1 MAKLHLDYV
10 NSSYDARGKLRHV
23 FLRKGHKRVTIKG
36 KAGNADFMA
45 HYHELLAATESAPS
59 TIGCS
64 KALAG
69 TVDHAVIAFLCHDDF
84 MRGLSKA
91 TQGAWR
97 PILTRFREHTTPSG
111 RTYGQNQISTLTR
124 QAIMAFLDGK
134 KPSVKKNELKPVRAV
149 IRFALTQGWMR
160 SDPTEG
166 LRLKAPPK
174 SMGHLTW
181 KEPQIAQY
189 RARHALGTIARLA
202 LELLLNIAARRHDAH
217 LIGRQNITNGKLTW
231 RPVKTERSTAKLLT
245 IKILPELQAALDAV
259 PESTRASGVLA
270 FLVNEYGKPFA
281 TPEVLG
287 KSFARWCREAG
298 LEPVVGSDGLVRNYR
313 AHGLRKAAL
322 RHLAHRGAT
331 ASEMQA
337 VSGHSSLAQLQE
349 YLQEV
354 EQERLAEAA
363 LARLENR

>member
-1 MAKLHLDYV
+1 
-10 NSSYDARGKLRHV
+10 
-23 FLRKGHKRVTIKG
+23 
-36 KAGNADFMA
+36 
-45 HYHELLAATESAPS
+45 
-59 TIGCS
+59 
-64 KALAG
+64 
-69 TVDHAVIAFLCHDDF
+69 
-84 MRGLSKA
+84 
-91 TQGAWR
+91 
-97 PILTRFREHTTPSG
+97 
-111 RTYGQNQISTLTR
+111 
-124 QAIMAFLDGK
+124 
-134 KPSVKKNELKPVRAV
+134 
-149 IRFALTQGWMR
+149 
-160 SDPTEG
+160 
-166 LRLKAPPK
+166 
-174 SMGHLTW
+174 
-181 KEPQIAQY
+181 
-189 RARHALGTIARLA
+189 
-202 LELLLNIAARRHDAH
+202 
-217 LIGRQNITNGKLTW
+217 
-231 RPVKTERSTAKLLT
+231 LLT

-259 PESTRASGVLA
+259 PETTRASGVLA

-322 RHLAHRGAT
+322 RQLAHRGAT

>member
-59 TIGCS
+59 TIGSS

-69 TVDHAVIAFLCHDDF
+69 TVDHAVIAFLRHEDF

-202 LELLLNIAARRHDAH
+202 LELLLNFAA
-217 LIGRQNITNGKLTW
+217 
-231 RPVKTERSTAKLLT
+231 PS
-245 IKILPELQAALDAV
+245 
-259 PESTRASGVLA
+259 
-270 FLVNEYGKPFA
+270 
-281 TPEVLG
+281 
-287 KSFARWCREAG
+287 
-298 LEPVVGSDGLVRNYR
+298 
-313 AHGLRKAAL
+313 
-322 RHLAHRGAT
+322 
-331 ASEMQA
+331 
-337 VSGHSSLAQLQE
+337 
-349 YLQEV
+349 
-354 EQERLAEAA
+354 
-363 LARLENR
+363 